1 MEGMAPRGGAADAE
15 LSPRISATAVSGTLI
30 GDPGSVGRAIG
41 AASPGGAEAGAGV
54 RWGWTAP

>member
-1 MEGMAPRGGAADAE
+1 MAPRGGAADAE

-41 AASPGGAEAGAGV
+41 AASPGGAEAGACV